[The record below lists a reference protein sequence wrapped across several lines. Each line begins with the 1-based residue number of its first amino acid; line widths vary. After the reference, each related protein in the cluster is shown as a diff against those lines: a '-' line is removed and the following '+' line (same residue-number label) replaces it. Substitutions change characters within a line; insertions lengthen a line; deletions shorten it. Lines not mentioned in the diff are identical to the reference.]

1 MSSRV
6 ARVTALVA
14 VVAVLATVAFVA
26 ALAAAFS
33 AASVDANIDA
43 PLSSISA
50 TPAEPENVMS
60 AWATP
65 AARTSDVVVRRM
77 RLVYVSFELK

>member
-1 MSSRV
+1 M
-6 ARVTALVA
+6 LVD
-14 VVAVLATVAFVA
+14 VPAT
-26 ALAAAFS
+26 
-33 AASVDANIDA
+33 DA

-50 TPAEPENVMS
+50 IPAVPENVMS

-77 RLVYVSFELK
+77 RLVYNYPN

>member
-1 MSSRV
+1 M
-6 ARVTALVA
+6 TA
-14 VVAVLATVAFVA
+14 A
-26 ALAAAFS
+26 AAAAFS
-33 AASVDANIDA
+33 EAAVLVATEA

-50 TPAEPENVMS
+50 TPAVPEKDTS

-77 RLVYVSFELK
+77 RLVYVAFELK

>member
-1 MSSRV
+1 
-6 ARVTALVA
+6 
-14 VVAVLATVAFVA
+14 
-26 ALAAAFS
+26 LAAS
-33 AASVDANIDA
+33 AVTNAAAAADAAAAWPAAVTPAAADA

-50 TPAEPENVMS
+50 TPAVPENVIS

-77 RLVYVSFELK
+77 RLVYNFIRIKNNGFRRVRIS